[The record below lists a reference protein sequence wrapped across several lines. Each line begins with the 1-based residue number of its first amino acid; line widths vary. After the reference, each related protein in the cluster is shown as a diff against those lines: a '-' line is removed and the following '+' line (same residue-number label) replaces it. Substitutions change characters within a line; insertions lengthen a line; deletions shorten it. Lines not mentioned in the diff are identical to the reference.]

1 MVLDWYNVSIQ
12 RVFKFCLEKLEKRYE
27 EMNYKKRRD
36 EVLSKMEKNSVLV
49 LYSGVRHH
57 VSADEYAPFEANRNF
72 FYLTGIR
79 RENMMLILDNATEE
93 PTETLLIEEA
103 DPDRE
108 RWMGKK
114 MTVDEAKAQAQ
125 IEKVGFIDTEKGII
139 NRMLTR
145 EDVYTVYFDTY
156 RHDIDDLE
164 DYNMMKAREFAQKY
178 LGVRVKDCAPIIAEM
193 RMQKDEDEVSLIR
206 EAIKLTDGGLKNLM
220 SHLQPGQME
229 YPAQADFEYSI
240 KRNGADG
247 VAFHTIAGSGINGT
261 MLHYVTN
268 ECECKDNTLLLLDLG
283 AKYKGYCADITR
295 TYPVNGKFTE
305 KQRMVYEVVLA
316 ANRAV
321 AKTAKP
327 GMTLRELNDVCKK
340 VLAEGCIRMGL
351 IEKEEEIGKY
361 YMHGVSHHLGIDVH
375 DVSVASN
382 SKLRP
387 GAVIS
392 DEPGLYIDEW
402 EIGIRVEDDLLIT
415 EDGCECLSEDV
426 MRTPDEIEAFMAEAH
441 K

>member
-1 MVLDWYNVSIQ
+1 
-12 RVFKFCLEKLEKRYE
+12 
-27 EMNYKKRRD
+27 MNYKKRRD

-49 LYSGVRHH
+49 LYSGVGHH

-79 RENMMLILDNATEE
+79 RENMMLILDNANEE

-125 IEKVGFIDTEKGII
+125 IEKVGFIDTEKSVL
-139 NRMLTR
+139 NRIMTR
-145 EDVYTVYFDTY
+145 EDVYNVYFDTY

-178 LGVRVKDCAPIIAEM
+178 PGTRVKDCAPIIAEM

-206 EAIKLTDGGLKNLM
+206 EAIKLTDNGLKNLM
-220 SHLQPGQME
+220 AHLQPGQME
-229 YPAQADFEYSI
+229 YQAQADFEYSI

-247 VAFHTIAGSGINGT
+247 VSFPTIAGSGINGT

-351 IEKEEEIGKY
+351 IEKEEEIGNY

-415 EDGCECLSEDV
+415 EDGCECLSEGV
-426 MRTPDEIEAFMAEAH
+426 MRPPDEIEAFMAGAH